1 MFRLFDRRKH
11 DAPAGEGPELSVSEA
26 LLAPRPSDLF
36 ARWAHDGRL
45 RDLMPD
51 LEALRGISQ
60 APAHRDDAFVHT
72 LKVVDAI
79 EPEPVLRWAALLHD
93 IGKGPTYIETPEG
106 RSRFFEHDKFG
117 AVMAPEIMEAAGEP
131 PELIDKVTR
140 LVSLHMRPISY
151 NDEWTD
157 AAVRRLKAEAEE
169 ARGPEGWRDLLAL
182 ARADLR
188 GYLPEPIDR
197 GLWVLDSLEAHARR
211 LDEEDALE
219 QAAERTEPH
228 SPLDGDALMALA
240 GREPGAWIGLLKD
253 YLTELVREGRLAQD
267 DVEGARYAALR
278 RLQEQDPP
286 AVGVDSNRPQ
296 T

>member
-1 MFRLFDRRKH
+1 
-11 DAPAGEGPELSVSEA
+11 
-26 LLAPRPSDLF
+26 
-36 ARWAHDGRL
+36 
-45 RDLMPD
+45 MPD

-169 ARGPEGWRDLLAL
+169 GRGAEGWRDLLAL

-219 QAAERTEPH
+219 QAAERTAPH
-228 SPLDGDALMALA
+228 SPVDGDALMALA

-267 DVEGARYAALR
+267 DVEGARHAALR
-278 RLQEQDPP
+278 RLQEQDAP
-286 AVGVDSNRPQ
+286 AASVDSNRPQ